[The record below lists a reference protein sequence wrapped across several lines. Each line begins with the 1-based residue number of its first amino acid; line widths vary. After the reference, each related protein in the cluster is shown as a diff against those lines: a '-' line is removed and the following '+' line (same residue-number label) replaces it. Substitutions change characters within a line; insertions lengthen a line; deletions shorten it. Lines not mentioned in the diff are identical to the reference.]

1 VATEQK
7 LAVTISFC
15 VDVMAE
21 LNVSYQGKSKAEL
34 IKELENLHKRIA
46 QLEAIEVEL
55 EKSNK
60 ILEKRKTQLAD
71 SQRVAKLGSWDL
83 NLVTNELEWSEE
95 TYQLFDK
102 VKEEFVPSFDEF
114 ACLVHPEDLDYMQS
128 NFDKAL
134 ESDDYPYHVTVRVI
148 NNSGHSWVMEAYAVV
163 SRDKNNRPLSI
174 FGTAQDVTERVK
186 IEEELRRHRNHLEE
200 MVAQR
205 TLELSKE
212 VAEREKAGVAL
223 QEANEK
229 LRKQITEITTLQAAL
244 HEQAIRDPLT
254 GLFNR
259 RHMNERLLQEVA
271 RSKRNGNS
279 FSIIILDIDN
289 LKEINDC
296 YGHASGGDQILQVF
310 ADELLRVSRAEDTI
324 CRYGGDEF
332 LIILYETPFQAAY
345 ERALEWRDVVKKI
358 KLEHSN
364 GDLSITF
371 SAGVAEFPLHGNTS
385 DEVIIQADKA
395 LYRAKKLGRDQVVK
409 AF

>member
-1 VATEQK
+1 MATEQK